1 MFAAAALTERLQ
13 GAIRNGMVILGM
25 DAASAAKLEALEEFH
40 PQTQRRVR
48 RAVQVEVR
56 VGDVEMTVGSF
67 VRA

>member
-1 MFAAAALTERLQ
+1 V
-13 GAIRNGMVILGM
+13 IRNGVVILGM